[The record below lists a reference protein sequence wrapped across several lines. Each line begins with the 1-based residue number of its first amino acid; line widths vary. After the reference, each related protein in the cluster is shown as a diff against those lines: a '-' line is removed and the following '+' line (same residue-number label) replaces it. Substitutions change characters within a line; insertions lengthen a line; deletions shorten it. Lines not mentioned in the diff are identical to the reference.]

1 MNKLLAGIIGNI
13 DPPPGVTEYGGFDPG
28 IRNFISNIVQ
38 LVIIFAGVY
47 AFINILLAGYSFI
60 SAGDD
65 PKKIQAAWAKIWQTL
80 LGLVIVAGAFV
91 IAALVGKVLFNDY
104 NALLQIRYVVPAAG

>member
-1 MNKLLAGIIGNI
+1 MENSIAGLFGSINA
-13 DPPPGVTEYGGFDPG
+13 PPGVEQYSGGALSG
-28 IRNFISNIVQ
+28 LRNFINNIVQ
-38 LVIIFAGVY
+38 VVIIIAGVY

-65 PKKIQAAWAKIWQTL
+65 PKKIQAAWAKIWQSL

-91 IAALVGKVLFNDY
+91 IAALVGKIIFNDY
-104 NALLQIRYVVPAAG
+104 DALLQIRYVTP